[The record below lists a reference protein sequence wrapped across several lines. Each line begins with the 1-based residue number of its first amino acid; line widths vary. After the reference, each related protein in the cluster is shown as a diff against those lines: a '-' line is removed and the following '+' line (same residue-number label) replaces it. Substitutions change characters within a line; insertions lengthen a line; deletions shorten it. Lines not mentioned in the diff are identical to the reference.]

1 MGQLLLSAAQQVGA
15 SFLQAGVGSL
25 VGGLFASDQQ
35 GPRLESFSV
44 QTSTEGAFV
53 PIVYGRMRLAGQV
66 IWLGP
71 VTETARTRSAGGGK
85 GGPEITEYE
94 YAASFAV
101 ALCEGPVSGVGR
113 IWANGELLDHDAAV
127 MRLHTGA
134 PDQAPDPLIE
144 AVEGAA
150 PAFRGLAYMVFED
163 FPLDAY
169 GARLPNLSFEVLGA
183 GEDQGNE
190 PQLEHLVQG
199 VCLIPAS
206 GEFVYATEPVYRQ
219 LREGEELAENVHTSR
234 AFTNLEAALDDL
246 SARLPQVRSV
256 ALVTSWFGDD
266 LRCGACQIR
275 PGVETREKTTRP
287 LDWSVAGLSRADAHL
302 VSQRDDAPVYGGTP
316 SDETV
321 ISAIRA
327 LKQRGYQVTLYP
339 FILMD
344 IPETTRGDDPYGAP
358 YQAAYP
364 WRGRISCAPAP
375 GLPGSPDQSAQASV
389 QVDGFFGYVR
399 ATDFQVAGDAVRY
412 TGPASDWGFD
422 RFILH
427 HAALAKAA
435 GGVESFLIG
444 SEMVALNQVRSSRT
458 TYPAVTR
465 LKALAAEAR
474 ALLGPSV
481 KLSYAADWSEYSGHA
496 PRDGSGDRLF
506 HLDPL
511 WSDPDVDYVGLDW
524 YAPLSDWRDG
534 ESHADAAFGS
544 IHDRAYLSVNVEGGE
559 GGEWYYASDADRLS
573 QTRTP
578 ILDTAHGEDWIWAYK
593 RLADWWSNPHHDR
606 VGGHRAATPTGWAP
620 GAKPIRF
627 VELGCP
633 AVDKGSNQPNVFLD
647 PKSAESRAPRFSTGA
662 RDDLIQRRA
671 IETVLDYWAP
681 EQGRNPVSPVYGG
694 PMLDMERSHVW
705 CWDARPFPEFP
716 ARSDIWSDG
725 GNWRRGH
732 WLTGRAGQSSLSA
745 VVKDIA
751 RRAGLDALDTR
762 QIDGVLAGYVINRPQ
777 RARDV
782 IASLGAVFGFTLVD
796 QSRGAACLPLS
807 PVSAPVML
815 EVDQLPEGADGAV
828 YTRAPLEDAPADAR
842 LTLIGDEGDYA
853 PAAVSARGLDHVTE
867 GLISIQAPIL
877 ADRGLAQ
884 GWARDLLARA
894 RTQGESLSAAL
905 PPSMARLEAGD
916 PVQISGSD
924 SPLWRLD
931 ALEGVASRTAQ
942 LGPALGGLAPVAG
955 PEPQIPA
962 APVAAGR
969 PLVRLLDLPLGPDED
984 TPRNGLLAAVWSQP
998 WAGAV
1003 QLYAGADLESAQAR
1017 SRVNAPAQTGVLL
1030 DDLAAGPEGRW
1041 RQDAEVRVRLYDGA
1055 FESRSRV
1062 SVLAGANQIAI
1073 ETLDGWEVMAFETAS
1088 LDLDGA
1094 WRLTGL
1100 LRGLGG
1106 SLAPGASAG
1115 ASVVTLDGALG
1126 MLPVTDAERD
1136 AALSVVAVPQGAR
1149 RSDGRA
1155 RQLQAVYQGRDLRPL
1170 SPVHLKLTQTEAEL
1184 TLDWIRRTRIG
1195 GYRWQGVD
1203 VPLGE
1208 AWEAYEVELRDLNG
1222 AVIARWSTASPQLV
1236 LSLSEL
1242 PADLSGCSFSVR
1254 QVSER
1259 YGAGLASVLQV

>member
-15 SFLQAGVGSL
+15 SVLQAGAGSL
-25 VGGLFASDQQ
+25 IDGLFASDQQ
-35 GPRLESFSV
+35 GPRLDAVSV

-66 IWLGP
+66 VWLGP

-113 IWANGELLDHDAAV
+113 IWANGDLLAHDAAV

-134 PDQAPDPLIE
+134 PEQAPDPLIE

-150 PAFRGLAYMVFED
+150 PAYRGLAYMVFED

-183 GEDQGNE
+183 GEDQSEE
-190 PQLEHLVQG
+190 PQLERLVQG

-246 SARLPQVRSV
+246 AARLPQVRSV

-287 LDWSVAGLSRADAHL
+287 LDWSVAGQSRADAHL
-302 VSQRDDAPVYGGTP
+302 VSRRDDAPVYGGTP

-344 IPETTRGDDPYGAP
+344 IPENTRGDDPYGAP

-375 GLPGSPDQSAQASV
+375 GLPGSPDQSAQARV
-389 QVDGFFGYVR
+389 QVDEFFGDTR
-399 ATDFQVAGDAVRY
+399 ATDFSVSGDTVRY
-412 TGPASDWGFD
+412 DGPAGDWGFD

-458 TYPAVTR
+458 EYPAVTR
-465 LKALAAEAR
+465 LKALAGEAR
-474 ALLGPSV
+474 ALLGASV

-496 PRDGSGDRLF
+496 PDDGSGDRLF

-511 WSDPDVDYVGLDW
+511 WSDPIVDYVGLDW

-534 ESHADAAFGS
+534 ESHADAGAGS
-544 IHDRAYLSVNVEGGE
+544 IHDRAYLGANVEGGE
-559 GGEWYYASDADRLS
+559 GGDWYYASDADRLS
-573 QTRTP
+573 QTRTF
-578 ILDTAHGEDWIWAYK
+578 IVDTAHGEDWIWAYK

-606 VGGHRAATPTGWAP
+606 VGGVRALAPTDWAP
-620 GAKPIRF
+620 GGKPIRF

-647 PKSAESRAPRFSTGA
+647 PKSAESRAPHFSTGA

-681 EQGRNPVSPVYGG
+681 EQGRNPVSPIYGG
-694 PMLDMERSHVW
+694 PMLDLARSHVW

-716 ARSDIWSDG
+716 ARTDIWSDG

-745 VVKDIA
+745 VVTDIA
-751 RRAGLDALDTR
+751 RRAGLDALDAR
-762 QIDGVLAGYVINRPQ
+762 QLDGVLAGYVINRPQ
-777 RARDV
+777 RARDA

-815 EVDQLPEGADGAV
+815 DADQLPEGADGAV
-828 YTRAPLEDAPADAR
+828 YTRAPLEDAPADAQ
-842 LTLIGDEGDYA
+842 LVIIGDEGDYA
-853 PAAVSARGLDHVTE
+853 PAAVSARGLDHVTD
-867 GLISIQAPIL
+867 GLISVQAPIL
-877 ADRGLAQ
+877 ADRAQ
-884 GWARDLLARA
+884 AQNWARDLLARA
-894 RTQGESLSAAL
+894 RVDGESLSAAL
-905 PPSMARLEAGD
+905 PPSLARLEAGD
-916 PVQISGSD
+916 PIQMHEGD

-931 ALEGVASRTAQ
+931 ALNGIASRTAQ
-942 LGPALGGLAPVAG
+942 LGPVLGGLATVSG
-955 PEPQIPA
+955 PEPQTATEPR
-962 APVAAGR
+962 AAGR
-969 PLVRLLDLPLGPDED
+969 PLVRLLDLPLGAEEEA
-984 TPRNGLLAAVWSQP
+984 PRNGLLAAVWSQP

-1003 QLYAGADLESAQAR
+1003 QLYAGADAQSAQAR
-1017 SRVNAPAQTGVLL
+1017 SRVNAPAQVGVLL
-1030 DDLAAGPEGRW
+1030 DELAAGPEGRW
-1041 RQDAEVRVRLYDGA
+1041 RQDARLRIRLYDGA
-1055 FESRSRV
+1055 FESRSRL
-1062 SVLAGANQIAI
+1062 SVLAGANQIAV
-1073 ETLDGWEVMAFETAS
+1073 ETPEGWEVLAFEHAA
-1088 LDLDGA
+1088 LEPDGA

-1106 SLAPGASAG
+1106 SPAPGASAG
-1115 ASVVTLDGALG
+1115 ASAVTLDGAMG
-1126 MLPVTDAERD
+1126 VLPVTDAERD
-1136 AALSVVAVPQGAR
+1136 AALSVIAVPQGAR

-1155 RQLQAVYQGRDLRPL
+1155 RQLQAVYHACDLRPL
-1170 SPVHLKLTQTEAEL
+1170 SPVHLKVTRTAQGL

-1195 GYRWQGVD
+1195 GDRWQGLD

-1208 AWEAYEVELRDLNG
+1208 ALEAYDVALHDPNG
-1222 AVIARWSTASPQLV
+1222 AVIARWSAASPQLV
-1236 LSLSEL
+1236 LPLSEL
-1242 PADLSGCSFSVR
+1242 PTDLSGHSFSVR